1 MKSNGQHPRG
11 NQDWRKSTIAFAELV
26 ERAGKRAVAA
36 AIAEHHRAGDPVAI
50 WRDGDIVW
58 LYPDGST
65 RPHVPGEEPAK

>member
-1 MKSNGQHPRG
+1 MKSNEQHPNG
-11 NQDWRKSTIAFAELV
+11 NQDWRTSTAAFAERV

-50 WRDGDIVW
+50 WQDGGIVW

-65 RPHVPGEEPAK
+65 RPHVPGEEPPR